1 VRRWRV
7 REAQPE
13 ASAAL
18 ARDVGIDR
26 VTAQCLLNRGLHERT
41 EARAFLRDGL
51 GSLLRPEDLP
61 DMPQG
66 VDRIRRALRDRET
79 ICVWGDYD
87 VDGISGTALLV
98 RFLRLAG
105 AERVIPHIPER
116 TGSGYGFHW
125 PTMERLIRERGVS
138 LFVSVD
144 HGSTAVDEVAH
155 AAEHGVDVVIA
166 DHHEIAPQL
175 PAAVAVINPKRSD
188 SAYGFPN
195 LCGAGVAMKL
205 AWGVAQKL
213 SPGARVTDEM
223 REFLLEAL
231 GSAVLGT
238 VADVV
243 PLRGENRIIV
253 RHGLK
258 VLDARVSPG
267 VSALLDVAGV
277 RGALRATDIGFKLGP
292 RLNAA
297 GRMGNA
303 SLALELLLTDDTGR
317 AREIAQQ
324 LDKQNEQRRAVEREV
339 VAHAREL
346 ARSQFGERPRGG
358 IALHGERWHHGV
370 IGIVAARLVEEF
382 HVPVVLVS
390 TADGVGR
397 GSARSVPGFALH
409 EALAA
414 CSEHLVA
421 HGGHAA
427 AAGLT
432 IEPDRFPGFQDAFHR
447 YVEETLPDDARVPE
461 LVVDADVALPDLD
474 LAVAAG
480 LERLEPFG
488 AGNPEPVLAVRDV
501 QVVGSPR
508 RMGRDLDHVAFHV
521 GERGRALRCI
531 AFRRAAELAPLLE
544 PGTRVDVALT
554 PQRNTFRGAT
564 DVEGLVRDL
573 RPATEP
579 DAR

>member
-1 VRRWRV
+1 MRDARPA
-7 REAQPE
+7 EAAE
-13 ASAAL
+13 L
-18 ARDVGIDR
+18 AREIGVDR
-26 VTAQCLLNRGLHERT
+26 ITAQCLLNRGLDAAV

-51 GSLLRPEDLP
+51 SALLRPEGLPDLP
-61 DMPQG
+61 AA
-66 VDRIRRALRDRET
+66 VARIRKALRDRET

-105 AERVIPHIPER
+105 AARVIPHIPER

-125 PTMERLIRERGVS
+125 PTMERLVRERGVS

-144 HGSTAVDEVAH
+144 HGSTAVEPVAR
-155 AAEHGVDVVIA
+155 AAEQGVDVVIA
-166 DHHEIAPQL
+166 DHHEIAPEL
-175 PAAVAVINPKRSD
+175 PAAVAVVNPKRAD
-188 SAYGFPN
+188 STYGFSY

-205 AWGVAQKL
+205 AWGIAQEL
-213 SPGARVTDEM
+213 SPGARVSDEM
-223 REFLLEAL
+223 RAFLLEAL
-231 GSAVLGT
+231 GAAVLGT

-258 VLDARVSPG
+258 VLDGRASPG
-267 VSALLDVAGV
+267 ISALLDVAGV
-277 RGALRATDIGFKLGP
+277 RGPLRASDIAFRLGP

-303 SLALELLLTDDTGR
+303 SLALELLLTEDPRR
-317 AREIAQQ
+317 AREIAEQ
-324 LDKQNEQRRAVEREV
+324 LDRQNEERRAIERQ
-339 VAHAREL
+339 VAENAREL
-346 ARSQFGERPRGG
+346 AVSQFGERPRGG

-390 TADGVGR
+390 SADGVGR

-414 CSEHLVA
+414 CSDHLVA

-432 IEPDRFPGFQDAFHR
+432 IVPERFPAFQDAFHR
-447 YVEETLPDDARVPE
+447 YVEETLPDDARIPE
-461 LVVDADVALPDLD
+461 LVLDAEAAIEDVDV
-474 LAVAAG
+474 AVAAG

-501 QVVGSPR
+501 QVVGQPR
-508 RMGRDLDHVAFHV
+508 RMGRDQEHVAFHV
-521 GERGRALRCI
+521 GGDGRALRCV
-531 AFRRAAELAPLLE
+531 AFRRAAELAPLLR
-544 PGTRVDVALT
+544 PGTRVDVAVT
-554 PQRNTFRGAT
+554 PKCNTFRGAT
-564 DVEGLVRDL
+564 DVEGLVRDV
-573 RPATEP
+573 RPAAKP
-579 DAR
+579 HGR